1 MCSSIFVT
9 GEAKSPSNNPIT
21 SKFGL
26 FFIGLVVDTDTH
38 RILDAEC
45 TATLALTNSFVRRL
59 IVGAGIDE
67 EEDLVERIS
76 TRYHGS
82 SQRALITALR
92 NAASKYRCAT
102 DNTR

>member
-21 SKFGL
+21 NHFGL
-26 FFIGLVVDTDTH
+26 FFIGLVIDTDTH

-45 TATLALTNSFVRRL
+45 TATLALTNTFVKSL
-59 IVGAGIDE
+59 IVGASIVEDE
-67 EEDLVERIS
+67 VLAEKIS
-76 TRYHGS
+76 ARYYGS
-82 SQRALITALR
+82 SQRALITALH

-102 DNTR
+102 HSI

>member
-45 TATLALTNSFVRRL
+45 TATLALTNSFVRSL

-92 NAASKYRCAT
+92 NAASTYRCAT

>member
-1 MCSSIFVT
+1 
-9 GEAKSPSNNPIT
+9 
-21 SKFGL
+21 
-26 FFIGLVVDTDTH
+26 
-38 RILDAEC
+38 
-45 TATLALTNSFVRRL
+45 LALTNSFVRSL

>member
-45 TATLALTNSFVRRL
+45 TATLALTNSFVRSL